1 MNKEP
6 FRIGKT
12 IIMFLALMLCVVSSA
27 QTKFNVLTPEDPV
40 FKPLPDS
47 LKGVIIDTV
56 LTDSDIYPGTTR
68 SLQVLVPA
76 KYTGEQ
82 PACLLLGLDGAFFE
96 ALNVVDNLVH
106 KGEVPVMIGVFVNWG
121 KILDEEGNIVRYN
134 RSNEYDRTDDRLAQ
148 FLEKEV
154 LPLVN
159 TLVTPDGRRV
169 KISENPDDRAITGSS
184 SSGIAAFNVVWE
196 RPDLFRRIYSSR
208 GTFVA
213 MRGGNEL
220 PAIIRKT
227 EPKPIRIFLQD
238 GINDTWNHI
247 FGDWWEQN
255 QLMDSALNF
264 AGYEYDFKW
273 DRGTHSGFFGKRA
286 YPDALRWLW
295 RGWPAKVRKGKT
307 MNGMLQSI
315 LPEKGDEGWKCLG
328 DMSDTTSLIPDM
340 VKRSLSSDEAR
351 KTGLK
356 NICSV
361 SRMFNGDI
369 YLSDSEGKLYLQKHG
384 SRKPQ
389 KLETLP
395 TGGVQFAVSPNKRIL
410 ISTEKNS
417 DWLISY
423 IIAPDG
429 TLKYGQQFY
438 WLHNT
443 DNHNHTPY
451 GNMQFDTDGNL
462 YVATPIGVQV
472 CDHNGRVRAI
482 LPVPGRGVD
491 FIAFSGN
498 RLYAVSKGK
507 IYVRTMKT
515 TGHESWNEPIEYKA
529 QGAG

>member
-1 MNKEP
+1 M
-6 FRIGKT
+6 FRIRKALLSLLTLT
-12 IIMFLALMLCVVSSA
+12 ICITSA
-27 QTKFNVLTPEDPV
+27 AQSKFNVQTPEDPV

-47 LKGVIIDTV
+47 LKGVVIDTV
-56 LTDSDIYPGTTR
+56 LTDSKIYPGTTR

-76 KYTGEQ
+76 KYTGEK
-82 PACLLLGLDGAFFE
+82 PACMILGLDGAFFD
-96 ALNVVDNLVH
+96 ALNVVDNLVNT
-106 KGEVPVMIGVFVNWG
+106 GEVPVMIGVFVNWG
-121 KILDEEGNIVRYN
+121 KITDEEGNTLRFN

-154 LPLVN
+154 LPFVN
-159 TLVTPDGRRV
+159 TLVTPDGR
-169 KISENPDDRAITGSS
+169 KIQISEDPDDRAITGSS

-238 GINDTWNHI
+238 GINDTWNYI

-295 RGWPAKVRKGKT
+295 RGWPTKVRKGKT

-315 LPEKGDEGWKCLG
+315 LPDKGDEGWKYLG
-328 DMSDTTSLIPDM
+328 EMSDTTSLIPDM
-340 VKRSLSSDEAR
+340 GKRFLSSDEKK
-351 KTGLK
+351 KTGVK
-356 NICSV
+356 NVCTA
-361 SRMFNGDI
+361 SRISNGNV
-369 YLSDSEGKLYLQKHG
+369 YLSDSEGRLFLQKKG

-389 KLETLP
+389 KLEILP
-395 TGGVQFAVSPNKRIL
+395 TGDCQFAVSPNGKIL
-410 ISTEKNS
+410 VSTEKNS
-417 DWLISY
+417 DWLICY
-423 IIAPDG
+423 IVAPDG

-451 GNMQFDTDGNL
+451 GNMQFDTEGNL
-462 YVATPIGVQV
+462 YIATPIGIQV

-482 LPVPGRGVD
+482 LPVPGRSVD

-507 IYVRTMKT
+507 IYVRTMKS
-515 TGHESWNEPIEYKA
+515 TGHDSWNEPIEYKA

>member
-1 MNKEP
+1 MKSM
-6 FRIGKT
+6 FRIRK
-12 IIMFLALMLCVVSSA
+12 ISLLCLVLAVCATSAA

-40 FKPLPDS
+40 SRSLPDS
-47 LKGVIIDTV
+47 LKGVVIDTV

-68 SLQVLVPA
+68 TLQVLVPA
-76 KYTGEQ
+76 KYTGER
-82 PACLLLGLDGAFFE
+82 PACLLLGLDGAFFN

-106 KGEVPVMIGVFVNWG
+106 NGEVPVMIGVFVNWG
-121 KILDEEGNIVRYN
+121 KILDEDGNIVRYN

-154 LPLVN
+154 LPFVN
-159 TLVTPDGRRV
+159 TLVTPDGRKVR
-169 KISENPDDRAITGSS
+169 ISEDPDDRAITGSS

-295 RGWPAKVRKGKT
+295 RGWPTKVRKGNT
-307 MNGMLQSI
+307 MNGMLLSI
-315 LPEKGDEGWKCLG
+315 LPGQDDEGWKYLG
-328 DMSDTTSLIPDM
+328 EMSDTTSLIPDM
-340 VKRSLSSDEAR
+340 KRRTLSSDELK

-356 NICSV
+356 NVCSV
-361 SRMFNGDI
+361 SRMHNGDI
-369 YLSDSEGKLYLQKHG
+369 YMSDCDGRLFLQKKG

-389 KLETLP
+389 RLETLA
-395 TGGVQFAVSPNKRIL
+395 TGGSGFAMTPNGKML
-410 ISTEKNS
+410 VSTEKNS
-417 DWLISY
+417 NWLISY

-443 DNHNHTPY
+443 DNHNNTPY
-451 GNMQFDTDGNL
+451 GNMQFDTEGNL

-482 LPVPGRGVD
+482 LPVPGRKVD
-491 FIAFSGN
+491 FLAFSVN
-498 RLYAVSKGK
+498 RLYAVSNGK
-507 IYVRTMKT
+507 IYVRILKS
-515 TGHESWNEPIEYKA
+515 TGYDSWAEPIEYKS

>member
-1 MNKEP
+1 MKSM
-6 FRIGKT
+6 FRIRK
-12 IIMFLALMLCVVSSA
+12 ISLLCLVLAVCATSAA

-40 FKPLPDS
+40 SRSLPDS
-47 LKGVIIDTV
+47 LKGVVIDTV

-68 SLQVLVPA
+68 TLQVLVPE
-76 KYTGEQ
+76 KYTGER
-82 PACLLLGLDGAFFE
+82 PACLLLGLDGAFFN

-106 KGEVPVMIGVFVNWG
+106 NGEVPVMIGVFVNWG
-121 KILDEEGNIVRYN
+121 KILDEDGNIVRYN

-154 LPLVN
+154 LPFVN
-159 TLVTPDGRRV
+159 TLVTPDGRKVR
-169 KISENPDDRAITGSS
+169 ISEDPDDRAITGSS

-295 RGWPAKVRKGKT
+295 RGWPTKVRKGKT
-307 MNGMLQSI
+307 MNGMLLSI
-315 LPEKGDEGWKCLG
+315 LPGQDDEGWKYLG
-328 DMSDTTSLIPDM
+328 EMSDTTSLIPDM
-340 VKRSLSSDEAR
+340 KRRTLSSDELK

-356 NICSV
+356 NVCSV
-361 SRMFNGDI
+361 SRMHNGDI
-369 YLSDSEGKLYLQKHG
+369 YMSDCDGRLFLQKKG

-389 KLETLP
+389 RLETLA
-395 TGGVQFAVSPNKRIL
+395 TGSSGFAMTPNGKML
-410 ISTEKNS
+410 VSTEKNS
-417 DWLISY
+417 NWLISY

-443 DNHNHTPY
+443 DNHNNTPY
-451 GNMQFDTDGNL
+451 GNMQFDTEGNL

-482 LPVPGRGVD
+482 LPVPGRKVD
-491 FIAFSGN
+491 FLAFSGN
-498 RLYAVSKGK
+498 RLYAVSNGK
-507 IYVRTMKT
+507 IYVRILKS
-515 TGHESWNEPIEYKA
+515 TGYDSWAEPIEYKS